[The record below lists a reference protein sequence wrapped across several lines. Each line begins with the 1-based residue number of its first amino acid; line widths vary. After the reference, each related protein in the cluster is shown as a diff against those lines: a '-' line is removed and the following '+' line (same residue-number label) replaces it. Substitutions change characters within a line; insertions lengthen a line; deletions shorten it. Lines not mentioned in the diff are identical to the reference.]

1 MDVKKICW
9 GLCLLTCFGG
19 FAGCSDDEE
28 GFNEN
33 VIIRDDFTNTE
44 GERIDF
50 VLDDVPACII
60 WRNDSNVTFCYAQYA
75 YEYYFDREYLL
86 EMSDDEFRKIDLN
99 VMNKRFAVSLDDFNE
114 FGLDLSIGTKVYVS
128 AEITNIGRIS
138 DTEDWLQVEGTV
150 PICRKAYLT
159 GLKVRE

>member
-44 GERIDF
+44 GEKIDF

-86 EMSDDEFRKIDLN
+86 EMSDDEILD
-99 VMNKRFAVSLDDFNE
+99 SLEDPKPTYRE
-114 FGLDLSIGTKVYVS
+114 V
-128 AEITNIGRIS
+128 AERIF
-138 DTEDWLQVEGTV
+138 GTV
-150 PICRKAYLT
+150 SNPTVLSVPVAS
-159 GLKVRE
+159 